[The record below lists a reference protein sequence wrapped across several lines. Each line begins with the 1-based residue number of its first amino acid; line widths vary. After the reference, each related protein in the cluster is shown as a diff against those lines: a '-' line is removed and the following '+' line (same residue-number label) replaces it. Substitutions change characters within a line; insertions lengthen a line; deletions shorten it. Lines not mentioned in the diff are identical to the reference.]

1 MPELLANQASGLIGL
16 ADAVGA
22 QLIAMVNHGDSET
35 DLPLLWQLCS
45 ALNAL
50 GYPVTVLDATRS
62 ESADNAGLLQLLDC
76 RFGHAVFETGA
87 SECCVLP
94 AAQGVAQLQDLQQ
107 LQELGP
113 LFAHDSVVI
122 LYAIAE
128 VLSPLLAGSD
138 VRPLLCTR
146 PEKRSLLTSYT
157 ALKRLL
163 LDARLEPTILHM
175 MDDTKPATRHAVST
189 VSDTLSCCAR
199 NFLGYEVSAIR
210 NDSTQTEQQ
219 RGALM
224 RQLTLR
230 LLECALPL
238 RSVPAPSFA
247 SGRYLQRAAPPQTG
261 RSH

>member
-1 MPELLANQASGLIGL
+1 MKLRILLVAMTAAPLAALAQPADQPQANPNPTTNRYV
-16 ADAVGA
+16 AVPDFFKLPPGRPMGSSSA
-22 QLIAMVNHGDSET
+22 VAGDSHGDIWVVDRCGANSCVGSKL
-35 DLPLLWQLCS
+35 D
-45 ALNAL
+45 LNAQQKAL
-50 GYPVTVLDATRS
+50 LTTLAEKLSEQRKALTGQNADPRS
-62 ESADNAGLLQLLDC
+62 EL
-76 RFGHAVFETGA
+76 
-87 SECCVLP
+87 
-94 AAQGVAQLQDLQQ
+94 AA
-107 LQELGP
+107 
-113 LFAHDSVVI
+113 
-122 LYAIAE
+122 
-128 VLSPLLAGSD
+128 LLAGSD